1 MSMNFNIRLI
11 KRIFTAA
18 VMVFVFGFANAQ
30 ENLSL
35 REIKNR
41 CRGGVMNMINKHIS
55 DKKERAWKDPTEN
68 KRAALTVAQCYMVRS
83 QFLFDEEVNEWQ
95 NAIDVLN
102 GKIRLRSGRLLN
114 ITLAWDPNQKLTRT
128 FLLAI
133 CFQKLAQYDSA
144 NALYDTIIVNDVP
157 RSLAIFNKSIILLND
172 SSWTSAENLLSSLL
186 NEDDARLSDIFPN
199 SLAKYPRLRD
209 RDFMDDAQFLLAC
222 CKYYNQDSLAL
233 ATNKKLRLEIL
244 AEFAKIERFYPGS
257 DLAELVESQAFE
269 ELIKF
274 VNGKDNK
281 IIEKLFNA
289 YMITLKNG
297 LVSKKELTNNYRN

>member
-209 RDFMDDAQFLLAC
+209 RDFIDDAQFLLAC
-222 CKYYNQDSLAL
+222 CKYYKNHGSLAK
-233 ATNKKLRLEIL
+233 NKKLRMEIL

-257 DLAELVESQAFE
+257 DLADLVERKAFDR
-269 ELIKF
+269 LIDF
-274 VNGKDNK
+274 ANGKDTK
-281 IIEKLFNA
+281 IIEKLFKA

-297 LVSKKELTNNYRN
+297 LISKKELTNNY